1 MPVFIRYNATVL
13 VGASLYHVMKRNK
26 DWLGWRRLRK
36 RHESSRSAGG
46 LRTQNSRGVELIWFG
61 FAWLKWSFKW
71 SVKQRCNEKRL
82 INNFIILPIEI
93 RWIKT
98 YWGLHCACW
107 GNQRT
112 NYLSTLRKE
121 KSTFLFLRKTETKKI
136 VSSSHTLRRVKTSFS
151 GSLLYLGMFISLE
164 ECTVVPSVI
173 LADTGSSASLS
184 VEASFCS
191 PSLSTGSA

>member
-1 MPVFIRYNATVL
+1 MANVTNIGFSIIPAIETQYCGKHIMPVFIRYNATVL

-121 KSTFLFLRKTETKKI
+121 KSTFLFLRKTETKKKSFLQATLCA
-136 VSSSHTLRRVKTSFS
+136 VSK
-151 GSLLYLGMFISLE
+151 
-164 ECTVVPSVI
+164 P
-173 LADTGSSASLS
+173 ASLG
-184 VEASFCS
+184 VF
-191 PSLSTGSA
+191 ST